1 MPARTSAA
9 EAAGNPPHIGS
20 RPAVCFVGPMLGRN
34 PGWVTTQGEILAD
47 RFAAEDWTVRETSRL
62 PSRPLRLLDTLSC
75 LVRWRRSIDVVV
87 LSVFSGPAFVMADL
101 TSLLTRLLRL
111 PTIMWLHGGNLP
123 TFEQRHPTWVKRVLR
138 RAELVVSPS
147 TFLASVSGD
156 ATASEVIPNLIDLD
170 GLPYRPRTTVQPR
183 LLWMRT
189 FHPIYNPGLAVRSFD
204 RLGRNHPDASLTM
217 AGQEK
222 GLTSDV
228 RAEVERLGHGTS
240 VTFPGFLGPNDKWRV
255 FSEHDIYLHTN
266 HIDNTP
272 VSVLEAAAAGLP
284 IVATA
289 VGGIPHLLHDGQDAL
304 LVPDDDAEAMAAAID
319 RLLTEPGLA
328 DRLARNARAL
338 AEASAWPPVRER
350 WLAAFDRVL
359 AQP

>member
-1 MPARTSAA
+1 MPGDAHQHHPRL
-9 EAAGNPPHIGS
+9 
-20 RPAVCFVGPMLGRN
+20 CFVGPMLGRN

-47 RFAAEDWTVRETSRL
+47 RFADEGWTVRETSRL

-75 LVRWRRSIDVVV
+75 LVLWRRSIDLVV

-101 TSLLTRLLRL
+101 TSLLARWLRL

-123 TFEQRHPTWVKRVLR
+123 TFEQRHPKWVRRVLR
-138 RAELVVSPS
+138 RGELVVSPS
-147 TFLASVSGD
+147 TFLATVSGE
-156 ATASEVIPNLIDLD
+156 ATAIEIIPNLIDLD
-170 GLPYRPRTTVQPR
+170 TLPYRPRITVKPR

-204 RLGRNHPDASLTM
+204 RLRRTHPDASLTM

-228 RAEVERLGHGTS
+228 KTEVERLGHGS
-240 VTFPGFLGPNDKWRV
+240 AVTFPGFLGPEDKSRV
-255 FSEHDIYLHTN
+255 FNDHDIYLHTN

-289 VGGIPHLLHDGQDAL
+289 VGGIPHLLHDEQDAL
-304 LVPDDDAEAMAAAID
+304 LVPDDDAEAMATAVA
-319 RLLTEPGLA
+319 RLLDEPGLA

-350 WLAAFDRVL
+350 WLEAFDRAL
-359 AQP
+359 TRA